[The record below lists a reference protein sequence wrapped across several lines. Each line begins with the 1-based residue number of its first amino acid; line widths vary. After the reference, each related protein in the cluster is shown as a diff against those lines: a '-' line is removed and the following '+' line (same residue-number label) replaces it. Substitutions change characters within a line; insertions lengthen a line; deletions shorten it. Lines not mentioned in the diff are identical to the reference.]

1 MATTSATGIPVA
13 RGGAFSALRYR
24 GIQLI
29 VFGTT
34 FAFTSF
40 WTFNVAQGW
49 LVLELTDSP
58 ALVGIVSACSNF
70 PFLVISLFAGVV
82 ADRLDRRRVCLFSR
96 VIVVGMML
104 TEATLYWTGLIE
116 IWMMVILAL
125 GAGVGFSLDN
135 PVRQSMVPDLVPP
148 DELANAVALTFGFNN
163 LTNILGPSIAGALL
177 ALAGPGW
184 CFFGT
189 AVGNFMLFSSYL
201 PLKLPP
207 RKVDRATSP
216 MAQLKQGLRWVRR
229 DEVFYTLMIAAG
241 MTAFVQPYQAM
252 MPVFAK
258 KALDVGTVQL
268 GILLAAPG
276 FGAVVGSFAV
286 ASAGRRGERGK
297 LLFAGSLIAAMG
309 LLAFSVAPNFLVALP
324 LLAILGM
331 ANAFF
336 MTLNNTIVL
345 GRAPAELRG
354 RIMSAVIVV
363 WGLSPLGA
371 TVAGFV
377 AGLTDV
383 RISLAGGAL
392 LAFAVTSTILL
403 RRPSLR
409 EL

>member
-1 MATTSATGIPVA
+1 LATTSASGIPVA
-13 RGGAFSALRYR
+13 QGGAFSALRYP
-24 GIQLI
+24 GIRLI

-40 WTFNVAQGW
+40 WTFNIAQGW

-58 ALVGIVSACSNF
+58 ALVGIVSACSNL
-70 PFLVISLFAGVV
+70 PFLLISLFAGVV
-82 ADRLDRRRVCLFSR
+82 ADRMDRRRVCLLSR
-96 VIVVGMML
+96 VIVVAMML
-104 TEATLYWTGLIE
+104 TEAALYWTGLIE

-148 DELANAVALTFGFNN
+148 EELANAVALTFGFNN

-184 CFFGT
+184 CFFFT
-189 AVGNFMLFSSYL
+189 AFGNFMLFCSYV

-207 RKVDRATSP
+207 RHVDRTTSP
-216 MAQLKQGLRWVRR
+216 MLQLKQGLAWVRR
-229 DEVFYTLMIAAG
+229 DEVFYALLIAAA
-241 MTAFVQPYQAM
+241 MTAFIQPYQAM

-258 KALDVGTVQL
+258 KSLEVGTVQL
-268 GILLAAPG
+268 GMLLAAPG
-276 FGAVVGSFAV
+276 FGAVIGSLAV
-286 ASAGRRGERGK
+286 ASAGRREGRGN
-297 LLFAGSLIAAMG
+297 LLFISAAIAAAG
-309 LLAFSVAPNFLVALP
+309 LLAFSVSPLFLVALP

-363 WGLSPLGA
+363 WGLSPFGA
-371 TVAGFV
+371 T
-377 AGLTDV
+377 
-383 RISLAGGAL
+383 LAGVAADLTNIRIALAAGAL
-392 LAFAVTSTILL
+392 LALAATATIFV
-403 RRPSLR
+403 RRPTLR